1 MIVHIEAPILMIDLH
16 SHSTI
21 SDGLL
26 TPTALVQ
33 HAHSKG
39 IKVLSLTDHDDIEG
53 LKEATSEAKLLG
65 MYLIHG
71 VEISVTWK
79 RCTVHIIGL
88 NVDSENKTL
97 LQGLSS
103 IREGR
108 FERAKLMAE
117 ALSQI
122 GIKGSLEG
130 ALKYAKSGIIGRT
143 HFARLL
149 VETGYA
155 KDVRTVFKNYL
166 VKGKPG
172 FIEHTWAS
180 LDKALSWIHESGGVA
195 VIAHPARYDL
205 GKNNLLALLNEF
217 KDLGGQ
223 GIEVISGSHTAEQSL
238 KYARISKDFQL
249 LASTGSDY
257 HGPGI
262 SYREMGA
269 LPRLPEICVPIWENW
284 NEVNGFLN

>member
-1 MIVHIEAPILMIDLH
+1 MVVHIEAPILMIDLH

-143 HFARLL
+143 HFARFL

-269 LPRLPEICVPIWENW
+269 LPRLPEICDPIWENW